1 MKFNNILSGL
11 VSHLFFLHGNPASKR
26 LLRKVRNF
34 SGKHT
39 FVDRGRSSPNLL
51 LILAGYKKELWPYT
65 LTRIAKSV
73 PESMDVCLVVP
84 GADVSELGAIAEQ
97 HGWSLLHTRANKLSL
112 AQNLAITHHPQARW
126 IYKLDE
132 DIFVGKD
139 YFQGLNECWKQAEEE
154 GRFDIGIVAPLLNV
168 NGYSSRILL
177 EETGKTKQFE
187 DLFGTAKQ
195 ACFDTPFWRDPRAAE
210 FLWDLCKPFDQVA
223 DRFFQGKRVYSA
235 CPFRFSIGAFMMQRT
250 FWDSMQGFSV
260 ARHAELGSDEVDL
273 CAVCHNESK
282 AIIVCHYVLAGH
294 FGFGP
299 QNQHMFGLLPTRND
313 LSWSE

>member
-1 MKFNNILSGL
+1 
-11 VSHLFFLHGNPASKR
+11 
-26 LLRKVRNF
+26 
-34 SGKHT
+34 
-39 FVDRGRSSPNLL
+39 
-51 LILAGYKKELWPYT
+51 
-65 LTRIAKSV
+65 
-73 PESMDVCLVVP
+73 
-84 GADVSELGAIAEQ
+84 
-97 HGWSLLHTRANKLSL
+97 
-112 AQNLAITHHPQARW
+112 
-126 IYKLDE
+126 
-132 DIFVGKD
+132 
-139 YFQGLNECWKQAEEE
+139 
-154 GRFDIGIVAPLLNV
+154 LLNV
-168 NGYSSRILL
+168 NGYSSRVLL

-235 CPFRFSIGAFMMQRT
+235 CPFRFSIGAYMMQRT

-273 CAVCHNESK
+273 CAVCHHESK